1 MGTRPSNSAG
11 PLRFAAIDFETANY
25 ASNSACAVALVV
37 VEGDEI
43 VDRVS
48 HLIQPPSEEFVFTYV
63 HGLTW
68 KDVSAAPVFA
78 DLWPELRGH
87 LKSVDFVA
95 AHNAK
100 FDKGVLAG
108 CLRHARLRG
117 VKQRYVCT
125 VELARSVWGIYP
137 TKLPDVC
144 KRLRIPLKHHD
155 ASSDAE
161 ACARIVIAASKDGW
175 KP

>member
-1 MGTRPSNSAG
+1 MKNNDM
-11 PLRFAAIDFETANY
+11 LRFAAIDFETANY
-25 ASNSACAVALVV
+25 GPESACAVAIVL
-37 VEGDEI
+37 VEGDTI

-48 HLIQPPSEEFVFTYV
+48 HLIQPPTDDFVFTYV

-68 KDVSAAPVFA
+68 EHVSSAPTFAA
-78 DLWPELRGH
+78 LWPELRDR
-87 LKSVDFVA
+87 LKGVDFVA

-108 CLRHARLRG
+108 CLRHAGMRG

-125 VELARSVWGIYP
+125 VDVARTVWGIYP

-155 ASSDAE
+155 PGSDAE
-161 ACARIVIAASKDGW
+161 ACARIVIAASKEGW
-175 KP
+175 TP